1 MTDPAVRFF
10 LWGALAMA
18 SATAALFFLRHWAS
32 SRDRLFAF
40 FASAFAVL
48 ALNWISLAFIDP
60 GVESRHVL
68 YLLRLAAFVLI
79 IVAIVDKNRR
89 GGH

>member
-1 MTDPAVRFF
+1 MDVAIRFF
-10 LWGALAMA
+10 LWGALSMA
-18 SATAALFFLRHWAS
+18 SATAALFFLRYWSS

-48 ALNWISLAFIDP
+48 ALNWVSLGFIDP
-60 GVESRHVL
+60 GAELRHTL

-79 IVAIVDKNRR
+79 IIGIVDKNRR
-89 GGH
+89 SGT